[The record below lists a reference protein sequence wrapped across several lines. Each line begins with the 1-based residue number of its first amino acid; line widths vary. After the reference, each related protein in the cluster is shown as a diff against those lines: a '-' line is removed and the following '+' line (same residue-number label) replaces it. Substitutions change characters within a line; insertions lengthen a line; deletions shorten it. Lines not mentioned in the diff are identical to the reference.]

1 MPAQADPR
9 GSGGGRLTRSLAG
22 DLPCVRC
29 RYNLRGLSV
38 VTKCPECGTPVRATI
53 LAAVDPYASLLRP
66 IPRRGITA
74 LGLLAWAFGAL
85 VAAALTWILRLDDL
99 AGLDLSIG
107 TTRRLVIA
115 SVAGIGVSGLGAIVF
130 IRPHSGLPRR
140 QVIAAIVGC
149 AAYAGLAWVHGM
161 IHGVYDAV
169 AAAPFLQR
177 DHADPERVK
186 LRLAAGALMLVIVA
200 GLRPNARL
208 LAARSLLLREG
219 RVDRQ
224 TMLAMAVVVG
234 VGMVGDALHWASI
247 AMDPAAAVYAVTTG
261 TVLIAVSSML
271 LTLGLAGVVMD
282 ACRIAPVVLEPA
294 PSFTQVFG
302 DEVGRGPAGDRPAP
316 AGDAP
321 NEGTADAGAG

>member
-9 GSGGGRLTRSLAG
+9 APGGGRLTRSLAG

-38 VTKCPECGTPVRATI
+38 VTRCPECGTPVRATV

-66 IPRRGITA
+66 IPRRRLTA
-74 LGLLAWAFGAL
+74 VGLLAWAFGAL
-85 VAAALTWILRLDDL
+85 AAAGITWLLRVDDL
-99 AGLDLSIG
+99 AGLNFSPWA
-107 TTRRLVIA
+107 TRRLVLA
-115 SVAGIGVSGLGAIVF
+115 SLVGIGISGLGALVF

-140 QVIAAIVGC
+140 YVIGAIVGC
-149 AAYAGLAWVHGM
+149 AAYAGLARVHWL
-161 IHGVYDAV
+161 IHGVHDAV
-169 AAAPFLQR
+169 AAAPYLER
-177 DHADPERVK
+177 DHADPARVK
-186 LRLAAGALMLVIVA
+186 LRLAAGAMMLVILA

-234 VGMVGDALHWASI
+234 LGIIGDAMHGVSGALPSGAV
-247 AMDPAAAVYAVTTG
+247 VYAVTAG

-271 LTLGLAGVVMD
+271 LTLALAGTAVDV
-282 ACRIAPVVLEPA
+282 CRIAPVVVEPA
-294 PSFTQVFG
+294 PSFTQLFG
-302 DEVGRGPAGDRPAP
+302 DEPGRGGSGDRGAP
-316 AGDAP
+316 GAP
-321 NEGTADAGAG
+321 SEGAADAGGA